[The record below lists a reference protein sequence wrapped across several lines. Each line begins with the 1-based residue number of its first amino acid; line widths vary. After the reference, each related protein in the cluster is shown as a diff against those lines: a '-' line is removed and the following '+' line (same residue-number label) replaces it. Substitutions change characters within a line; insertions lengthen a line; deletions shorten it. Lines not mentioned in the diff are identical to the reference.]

1 MARVRHPRLVLHD
14 LDGLV
19 RAGVLTRRAGP
30 SRAAF
35 VALAV
40 LAGIAAFVAAQA
52 RPAGP
57 RRTASVVP
65 RSLDWHAVAV
75 DGVPVGHPFRPSA
88 LLYVLPSCVHCD
100 QAVRVFVSETNKRRL
115 PGLLIA
121 GSRAQDAKAYQHKLA
136 LRRPIAVD
144 SAGVFAR
151 SAGIR
156 VVPTL
161 VVLPAD
167 GPARVLPI
175 PAPAFVSRYMNA
187 LQ

>member
-1 MARVRHPRLVLHD
+1 VLHD

-30 SRAAF
+30 SRAVFA
-35 VALAV
+35 ALAV
-40 LAGIAAFVAAQA
+40 VAGVAAFVAAQA

-57 RRTASVVP
+57 PRNASVVP
-65 RSLDWHAVAV
+65 GSLDWHAVTV
-75 DGVPVGHPFRPSA
+75 DGVPVGRPFRPSA
-88 LLYVLPSCVHCD
+88 LLYVLPSCAHCD
-100 QAVRVFVSETNKRRL
+100 QAVRVFVRETNKRKL

-121 GSRAQDAKAYQHKLA
+121 GSSAQEAKAYQRKLA
-136 LRRPIAVD
+136 VKRPIAVD
-144 SAGVFAR
+144 SARVFAR

-161 VVLPAD
+161 VVVPTD

-175 PAPAFVSRYMNA
+175 PAPAFVSTYVNA